1 MNRLTLMIVG
11 LALALGLAVFG
22 SPAIAET
29 AEEAF
34 ARLEKAGESLKSWEM
49 VMETTSKSDFMDM
62 SGTMSTVSKRDGK
75 IVKSYTE
82 MDSKTKITAMNME
95 QATKA
100 KIVCDGKIV
109 WSETTTNGQVMVM
122 KAPYTGDTSGIE
134 GMKELLKNGKWTV
147 KPSETIDG
155 DKCTVLE
162 QVSGE
167 GAEAISTT
175 WWYSD
180 KTGMMRKS
188 EISGKTMGKMT
199 SVVKSFKENPT
210 IDESKFNYTPPAG
223 AQVMDAGNPGG
234 AVPAIPGVK

>member
-1 MNRLTLMIVG
+1 MKRLTLMIVG
-11 LALALGLAVFG
+11 LALALGLAAFG
-22 SPAIAET
+22 STAMAET
-29 AEEAF
+29 ADEAF
-34 ARLEKAGESLKSWEM
+34 TRLQKAGENLKSWEL

-100 KIVCDGKIV
+100 KIVCDGKFV
-109 WSETTTNGQVMVM
+109 WSETTTSGQTMVM
-122 KAPYTGDTSGIE
+122 KAPYTGETSGIE
-134 GMKELLKNGKWTV
+134 GMKDLLKNGKWTV
-147 KPSETIDG
+147 KPSETLDG

-162 QVSGE
+162 QVNGE
-167 GAEAISTT
+167 GAEAITST

-180 KTGMMRKS
+180 KTGQIKKS

-199 SVVKSFKENPT
+199 SIMKSFKENPT

-234 AVPAIPGVK
+234 AAPAIPGVK